1 MSRVIVLQAELGGDR
16 EDAAGDRLLQQLP
29 YARRLELE
37 LRDVQARRA
46 SLRGTGLVLEGL
58 SRLCD
63 RPVAAGELR
72 FPQGG
77 KPFCAGAGSFSV
89 SHTERRVAV
98 ALCRDC
104 EVGID
109 MEELPHAAD
118 PGSVDCARLERW
130 TAVEAVLKAA
140 GLGLRHAGR
149 VVVDCGAA
157 RARLDDREYF
167 LRRIDLVPGVVAH
180 LATTAQLESVQLG

>member
-16 EDAAGDRLLQQLP
+16 EDAACERLLQQLP

-37 LRDVQARRA
+37 LRDVQSRRA
-46 SLRGTGLVLEGL
+46 SLLGTGLVLEGL
-58 SRLCD
+58 ARLCR

-77 KPFCAGAGSFSV
+77 KPYCGDAASFSV
-89 SHTERRVAV
+89 THTERRVAV
-98 ALCRDC
+98 ALCCDC

-109 MEELPHAAD
+109 MEELPSATD
-118 PGSVDCARLERW
+118 PGSAACSKLERW

-140 GLGLRHAGR
+140 GLGLRHARR
-149 VVVDCGAA
+149 VVVDGSAA
-157 RARLDDREYF
+157 RAWVDDREFF
-167 LRRIDLVPGVVAH
+167 LRRIDLVSGVVAH
-180 LATTAQLESVQLG
+180 LATAAQVESVQLG

>member
-16 EDAAGDRLLQQLP
+16 EDAAGERLLQQLP

-37 LRDVQARRA
+37 RRGLQSRRA
-46 SLRGTGLVLEGL
+46 SLLGTGLVLEGL
-58 SRLCD
+58 SRLCG

-72 FPQGG
+72 FPQVG

-109 MEELPHAAD
+109 MEELSPGID
-118 PGSVDCARLERW
+118 PGSGAYRKLERW

-140 GLGLRHAGR
+140 GMGLRHAGR
-149 VVVDCGAA
+149 VVVDSAAA
-157 RARLDDREYF
+157 RARLDDREFF

-180 LATTAQLESVQLG
+180 VATATHVESVQLG